1 MHFRLTPRMVSRD
14 CRKAKPCP
22 LAQRVLTTVLPEAP
36 PTQDRLVLAPQKSRL
51 LISCRAIHSRSKVGA
66 SCAGPGE
73 EESARLGGSTSF
85 TVNLNFGQLCL
96 SLSSVTSGKRAGHRP
111 VRKVNPAGFVET
123 KGPARLNPEVFLRF
137 CLGSRGSCWW
147 KEKLLTHWS
156 FLLTEGSSVALGF
169 GMVFTNT

>member
-1 MHFRLTPRMVSRD
+1 MPPSTACADYCTSRSPAHSGPPRPCTSEVPPSHFK
-14 CRKAKPCP
+14 CK
-22 LAQRVLTTVLPEAP
+22 
-36 PTQDRLVLAPQKSRL
+36 
-51 LISCRAIHSRSKVGA
+51 AIHSRSKVGA

-137 CLGSRGSCWW
+137 CLGSHGSCWC

>member
-1 MHFRLTPRMVSRD
+1 MPPSTARADYCTSRSPAHSGPPRPCTSEVPPSHFK
-14 CRKAKPCP
+14 CK
-22 LAQRVLTTVLPEAP
+22 
-36 PTQDRLVLAPQKSRL
+36 
-51 LISCRAIHSRSKVGA
+51 AIHSCSKVGA

-123 KGPARLNPEVFLRF
+123 KGPACLNPEVFLRF
-137 CLGSRGSCWW
+137 CLGSHGSCWW

-156 FLLTEGSSVALGF
+156 FLLTEGSSVALDF